1 MYQSHGVCRERKS
14 QNEREDHVTFHLVT
28 LDISLS
34 ICPSLLAK
42 ASDFQKK

>member
-1 MYQSHGVCRERKS
+1 MYQNHGVCRDRKS
-14 QNEREDHVTFHLVT
+14 QNEREDYVTLHLVT

-42 ASDFQKK
+42 ASNC